1 MQKNNSLLKTK
12 LFVITPPFTQLNT
25 PYPATAYIKGFL
37 NTKNIESVQA
47 DLGID
52 VILEL
57 FSKKGLESLFQ
68 VPGFKFEVAG
78 NEISDNSKRIFAL
91 QDEYIKTIDPVIQ
104 FLQGKNPTLALQ
116 ICQEDFLPEASRFA
130 QLEELDWAF
139 GSMGTQD
146 KAKHLATLYLE
157 DISDFIVE
165 CVDENFGFSRY
176 AERLGRSANSF
187 DELYEAL
194 QQEPTYIDSILIS
207 LLKAKI
213 EAVKPTLFLI
223 SVPFPGNLYSAF
235 RSAQWVKQNHPEIK
249 ISMGGGFPNTELRS
263 LSDKRVFEFFDFITL
278 DDGEVPIEELIFHLE
293 NPDSDSFKRTFLL
306 ENGEVVYKNN
316 SLKHDYK
323 QSQVGTPDYSDLPL
337 DKYISV
343 IEIINP
349 MHRMWS
355 DGRWN
360 KLTMAHGCY
369 WGKCTFCD
377 ISLDYIKVY
386 EPVAASLLCDRI
398 EELIEQ
404 TGQNGFHFVDEAAPP
419 ALMRAL
425 ALEILKR
432 KLAVTWWTNIRF
444 EKSFSKDLC
453 LLLKASGCIA
463 VSGGLEVASDRLL
476 KLIDKGVTVE
486 QVAKVTRN
494 FTEAGIMVHAYLMY
508 GYPTQTIQETV
519 DSLEMVR
526 QLFEA
531 GVLQSGFWHQFALT
545 AHSPVGLY
553 PEQFGVTKKTEVIG
567 TFANNDIEYTDA
579 TGINHDKFS
588 FGLKKSLFNFMHGIC
603 FDYELQEWFDFKI
616 PKTKIHPDFIFN
628 ALEEQND
635 FNTKPN
641 AKVVWIGGKP
651 TADVFTKSKK
661 GRSWEMMSLTFH
673 DKKESFDIQTSK
685 EEGEWLTSILSKIAV
700 SGSKNYTFQEV
711 KNDFETEL
719 EDFELFWYSK
729 PINTLREFGLLVL

>member
-1 MQKNNSLLKTK
+1 MKTK

-68 VPGFKFEVAG
+68 VSEFQVSGS
-78 NEISDNSKRIFAL
+78 EISENSKRIFAL

-235 RSAQWVKQNHPEIK
+235 RCAQWVKQNHPEIK

-343 IEIINP
+343 IEIVNP

-398 EELIEQ
+398 EELIEK

-553 PEQFGVTKKTEVIG
+553 PEQFGVTKKTEAIG

-603 FDYELQEWFDFKI
+603 FDYELQDWFDFKI

-651 TADVFTKSKK
+651 TAEIFTKSKK
-661 GRSWEMMSLTFH
+661 GKSWEMMSLTFH

-685 EEGEWLTSILSKIAV
+685 EEGEWLLSILSKIAV
-700 SGSKNYTFQEV
+700 SGSKGYTFQEV

-729 PINTLREFGLLVL
+729 PVNTLREFGLLVL